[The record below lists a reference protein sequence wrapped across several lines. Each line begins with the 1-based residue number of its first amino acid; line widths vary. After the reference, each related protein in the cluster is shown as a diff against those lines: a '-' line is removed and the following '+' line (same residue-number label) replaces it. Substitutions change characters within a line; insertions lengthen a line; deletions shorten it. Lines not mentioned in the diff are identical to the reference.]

1 MRKRRKKG
9 KAKEKMIKNAKR
21 QFDQNIK
28 FLEAGPAHLSTYSS
42 APSHMRKGAGGQTW
56 RRMQKSRSSL
66 KETQP
71 LTRRQ
76 KKRKLR
82 RKRRGSGRGR
92 KERERER
99 ESDETGGGV
108 RPTLVAMAT
117 TSRCWRS
124 SGSQRGGESRAYR
137 GKEEEEEKEKG
148 RKKLPFIDSSHI

>member
-1 MRKRRKKG
+1 
-9 KAKEKMIKNAKR
+9 MIKNAKR

-28 FLEAGPAHLSTYSS
+28 FLEAGPAHLSTSSS
-42 APSHMRKGAGGQTW
+42 APSHMQKGAGGQTW

-76 KKRKLR
+76 KKDSLEERE
-82 RKRRGSGRGR
+82 GGVGGAGR
-92 KERERER
+92 RERER